1 MPHAAATRRPRS
13 VTLAVVLALFA
24 SLGLVT
30 AGSARAAA
38 PEKLYFDVF
47 DPTDVTVDD
56 FLTEECG
63 TEVTFAA
70 DGHDFGQL
78 FFLRDGGIRLAFHPS
93 YRETLSSAFG
103 TIESQDV
110 GVDKISFDD
119 QAGTVTV
126 FGTGIH
132 LKVKGDAYAIG
143 LWRLTFDAETG
154 EMIGEGSY
162 SGNFDLVRDE
172 ILDYICSV
180 LGPPEA

>member
-1 MPHAAATRRPRS
+1 MSHATATRRSRA

-24 SLGLVT
+24 AMALVT
-30 AGSARAAA
+30 SGGAQAAK

-47 DPTDVTVDD
+47 DPSVVEVDD
-56 FLTEECG
+56 FLSDECG
-63 TEVTFAA
+63 TEVTFSAS
-70 DGHDFGQL
+70 GHDFGQL
-78 FFLRDGGIRLAFHPS
+78 FFLRDGGTRLAFHPS
-93 YRETLSSAFG
+93 YRETLASEFG

-119 QAGTVTV
+119 EAGTVTV

-132 LKVKGDAYAIG
+132 LKVKGETYAIG
-143 LWRLTFDAETG
+143 LWRLTFDLATE
-154 EMIGEGSY
+154 ELVGEGSY
-162 SGNFDLVRDE
+162 HGNFDLEQDE